1 RAEAKIYKYE
11 PWNMRNEYQWSTWAR
26 MACAPPSMV
35 PRGMRLMAHAG
46 MNSLGFPGGFELYYA
61 AERWGWRSYNEGVG
75 MNTFSPVIEYA
86 SDGEIEDAL
95 LKEAEQ
101 NADSRE
107 LNSATLVLASIGE
120 EGGYKNGWGATYYW
134 DTPVA
139 PEKACRAFQRYLK
152 GRYGELSPLNATWK
166 TAYESWDDVKLTK
179 EFSGDAPKLEADGW
193 AHPKQSPLGPGVTA
207 VSPAPYSDTAQFYAW
222 YYDRIVAAA
231 K

>member
-75 MNTFSPVIEYA
+75 MNTCSPVIEYA
-86 SDGEIEDAL
+86 SDTEIEKAL
-95 LKEAEQ
+95 LKEAKQ

-120 EGGYKNGWGATYYW
+120 EGGYKVGWGATYYW

-139 PEKACRAFQRYLK
+139 PENACRAFQWYLK
-152 GRYGELSPLNATWK
+152 GRYGE
-166 TAYESWDDVKLTK
+166 
-179 EFSGDAPKLEADGW
+179 
-193 AHPKQSPLGPGVTA
+193 
-207 VSPAPYSDTAQFYAW
+207 
-222 YYDRIVAAA
+222 
-231 K
+231 